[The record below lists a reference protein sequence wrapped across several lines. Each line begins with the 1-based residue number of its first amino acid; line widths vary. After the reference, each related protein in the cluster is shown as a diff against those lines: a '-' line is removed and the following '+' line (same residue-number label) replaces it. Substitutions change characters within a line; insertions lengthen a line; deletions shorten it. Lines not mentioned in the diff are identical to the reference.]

1 MAWFP
6 SPDLLRAGKEEAR
19 MLEGRQTTVGSRSP
33 DAERASDLRREAPL
47 MSPREAAWLS
57 WYMCALSLG
66 LTALGL
72 LLLVLGREH
81 HGGLVFE
88 QWAEDAVVAVG
99 FSTIGAVVTPRF
111 PVRNPIGWLFCAIG
125 LVGAVLLFCGEY
137 AAYSLLSQPGTQP
150 SGEAAAWVASWL
162 WVAHVGLFTFL
173 GLLFPDGR
181 LPSPRWRPFAWLVGA
196 TVVAGGV
203 AAAVSPGPVE
213 GLGFHRNP
221 LGIEGLPDLSVSVE
235 VLVFALVLG
244 AAASLLVR
252 LRRSSGLERQQV
264 RWFAYATAV
273 LAGGFTVLHV
283 VSDAVGSW
291 WLHWE
296 VGFVAT
302 MIGVAGLPVA
312 LGVAVLRYRLY
323 DVELVLNMALVY
335 GILTALLAGI
345 FEVSVVSIQHVVLVF
360 AHVED
365 SRIAY
370 FATAMLMAA
379 TFEPLKRRI
388 DALVEHR
395 FFRANRQVER

>member
-1 MAWFP
+1 
-6 SPDLLRAGKEEAR
+6 

>member
-1 MAWFP
+1 MP
-6 SPDLLRAGKEEAR
+6 
-19 MLEGRQTTVGSRSP
+19 EGRQTTAGPRSP
-33 DAERASDLRREAPL
+33 DAERSPNPRREVPL
-47 MSPREAAWLS
+47 MSPTEAAWLA
-57 WYMCALSLG
+57 WYMCFLSLV

-81 HGGLVFE
+81 HGGLIFE
-88 QWAEDAVVAVG
+88 QWVEDAVVAVG
-99 FSTIGAVVTPRF
+99 FSTIGAVVAPRF

-137 AAYSLLSQPGTQP
+137 AAYSLLSWPGSQP

-162 WVAHVGLFTFL
+162 WVAHIGLFAFL

-181 LPSPRWRPFAWLVGA
+181 LPTPRWRPFAWLVGA
-196 TVVAGGV
+196 TVVAGSV
-203 AAAVSPGPVE
+203 AAAYSPGPVE

-235 VLVFALVLG
+235 ILVFALMLG
-244 AAASLLVR
+244 AAASLFVR
-252 LRRSSGLERQQV
+252 LRRCSGLERQQI

-283 VSDAVGSW
+283 VSDALGAW

-302 MIGVAGLPVA
+302 MIGLAGLPVA

-345 FEVSVVSIQHVVLVF
+345 FELSVVSIQHVLLVL

-365 SRIAY
+365 SQLAY
-370 FATAMLMAA
+370 FATAMVMAA
-379 TFEPLKRRI
+379 SFEPLKRRI
-388 DALVEHR
+388 DALVERR
-395 FFRANRQVER
+395 FFRRTGQPLGDRQTAS